1 MILNGQMV
9 ACLADP
15 FALRVRVRV
24 RVRVS
29 CLADPFCLEVPY
41 PTIELTLYY
50 PIRVRVRVRP

>member
-1 MILNGQMV
+1 MV